1 MEPCIV
7 PTAILQ
13 ALNHRDLGPRLL
25 GGAEV
30 GDLTDTRR
38 QPARV
43 YPRQDGEQW
52 IVEPPG
58 DVSCDDEGSTT
69 FTGTTAMVV
78 ALTFAFERYGSVI
91 HLSR

>member
-1 MEPCIV
+1 MQ
-7 PTAILQ
+7 TATLQ
-13 ALNHRDLGPRLL
+13 PLNHRDLGPRLL

-30 GDLTDTRR
+30 DDLVEPRR

-43 YPRQDGEQW
+43 YPRHDGEQW
-52 IVEPPG
+52 IVEPPACPSRCG
-58 DVSCDDEGSTT
+58 DRSTI
-69 FTGTTAMVV
+69 FSGTTAMVV